1 MEYAVEC
8 HYRVHWITGFYPERD
23 LTCCPSCTAFTR
35 EVIIGTT
42 SGQLYETAV
51 EEKDKKE
58 KYCKL
63 LFELTED
70 SEPFVGVQVN
80 VVECESE

>member
-1 MEYAVEC
+1 MNVTIPMF
-8 HYRVHWITGFYPERD
+8 VSVFF
-23 LTCCPSCTAFTR
+23 TAYTR

-58 KYCKL
+58 KFCKL
-63 LFELTED
+63 LFELTEAP
-70 SEPFVGVQVN
+70 EPFIGLQVN
-80 VVECESE
+80 V